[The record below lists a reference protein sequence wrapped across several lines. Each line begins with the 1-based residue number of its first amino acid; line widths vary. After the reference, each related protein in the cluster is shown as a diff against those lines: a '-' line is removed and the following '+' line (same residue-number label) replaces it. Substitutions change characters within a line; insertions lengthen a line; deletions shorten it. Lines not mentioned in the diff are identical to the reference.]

1 MATFPSLG
9 GAPHT
14 SAIPAEAG
22 PEQAGEARRRWWSVM
37 DFDIGII
44 PLPIYIILAGLLVV
58 FTLTGGIEGEMGM
71 VIGIMAAF
79 AFTLGEIG
87 KRLPILRSI
96 GAGAVLVT
104 FVPSYMAY
112 HGLIPV
118 QITDVV
124 TTFFKSTK
132 ILNLFIAAVIVGSIL
147 SMDRSILIKGFAKIF
162 APLAAGSVVG
172 AVVGTLV
179 GIAVGIPAFEAFF
192 YIVVPIM
199 SGGVGEGAIPLS
211 LGYAGITGQ
220 DNGLILAR
228 ILPAVMVGNLT
239 AIILSGVLNYIGKRK
254 PEWTGNGKLQEGSD
268 DIVGAVEGGK
278 REINVQNIAAA
289 GMTAVTLYLCGV
301 LAFQQLDFPAPV
313 VMLFL
318 AVVFKLAHLV
328 SPRLEAGSYVVYK
341 LCLTAIAFPML
352 FAFGVALTPWDK
364 LVEGFHPANLL
375 TIVATVGSMVVAG
388 FFAAKRVNLYP
399 VEGAIVTSTHS
410 GMGGAGDIAILTA
423 CNRMQLM
430 PFAQIAT
437 RIGGGI
443 TVTIALI
450 AMASLF

>member
-1 MATFPSLG
+1 MSTLVSKSVS
-9 GAPHT
+9 APVQT
-14 SAIPAEAG
+14 PDDRPAPASG
-22 PEQAGEARRRWWSVM
+22 WARLM
-37 DFDIGII
+37 DTDVGI
-44 PLPIYIILAGLLVV
+44 LPVPVYVLLLLLLVA
-58 FTLTGGIEGEMGM
+58 FTLTGGIKGEMAM

-87 KRLPILRSI
+87 RRTPILRNI

-104 FVPSYMAY
+104 FVPSYLAY
-112 HGLIPV
+112 QGVIPPRMSE
-118 QITDVV
+118 VV
-124 TTFFKSTK
+124 TDFFKSTNV
-132 ILNLFIAAVIVGSIL
+132 LSLFIAAVIVGSIL

-172 AVVGTLV
+172 AAIGTSVGMLV
-179 GIAVGIPAFEAFF
+179 GLSAFDAFF

-211 LGYAGITGQ
+211 LGYTGITGE

-239 AIILSGVLNYIGKRK
+239 AIILAGILSYIGKRR
-254 PEWTGNGKLQEGSD
+254 PDLTGNGKLQP
-268 DIVGAVEGGK
+268 VGEDLVGK
-278 REINVQNIAAA
+278 LEQAESGVNVQNLAAA

-301 LAFQQLDFPAPV
+301 LAFQQFGFPAPV

-318 AVVFKLAHLV
+318 AVVLKLGHLV
-328 SPRLEAGSYVVYK
+328 TPRIQAGSYSVYK
-341 LCLTAIAFPML
+341 LCLTAVAFPML
-352 FAFGVALTPWDK
+352 FAFSVALTPWDK

-375 TIVATVGSMVVAG
+375 TIVATVTSMVATG
-388 FFAAKRVNLYP
+388 FFISKRVNLYP

-423 CNRMQLM
+423 SNRMQLM

-443 TVTIALI
+443 MVTVALI
-450 AMASLF
+450 AMAALSAG